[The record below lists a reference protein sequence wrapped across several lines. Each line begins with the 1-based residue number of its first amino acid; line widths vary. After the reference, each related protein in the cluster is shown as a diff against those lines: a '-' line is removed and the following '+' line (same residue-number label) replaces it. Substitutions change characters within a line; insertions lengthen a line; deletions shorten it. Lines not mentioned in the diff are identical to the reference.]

1 MTNQDIHHDSDQD
14 GFATRAIHVGSQPDP
29 TTGAVIPPLSLS
41 TTFAQAGVG
50 SAKVSTLARTLL
62 SYIILIDPFLS
73 ACLI

>member
-29 TTGAVIPPLSLS
+29 STGAVIPPLSLS

-50 SAKVSTLARTLL
+50 TAKVSTLARTLL
-62 SYIILIDPFLS
+62 SYTLIDPFLS